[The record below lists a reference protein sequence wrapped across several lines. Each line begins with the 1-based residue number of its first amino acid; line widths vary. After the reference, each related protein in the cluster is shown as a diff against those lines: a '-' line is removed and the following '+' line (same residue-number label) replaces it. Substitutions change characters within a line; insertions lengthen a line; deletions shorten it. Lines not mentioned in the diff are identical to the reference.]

1 MANIVETIIIDSDN
15 ELEDSSDMEICTDD
29 ILPKTNLT

>member
-1 MANIVETIIIDSDN
+1 MENIETIVIDSETEQDN
-15 ELEDSSDMEICTDD
+15 SDMEFDSGED

>member
-1 MANIVETIIIDSDN
+1 MDNIETIVIDSETEQDN
-15 ELEDSSDMEICTDD
+15 SDMELESSDD